1 MRDLES
7 EENLEK
13 NFEDF
18 NTNRSGDF
26 IFFEIYFKD
35 NRIYLCLIV
44 ALQD

>member
-26 IFFEIYFKD
+26 IFFEIYFTF
-35 NRIYLCLIV
+35 
-44 ALQD
+44 ALLLHYKIEKK